1 MLSDMNAT
9 PSIQNLEP
17 RIQQIKAELAALG
30 EMRPGSLSKQYNV
43 CGKPNCRCKDP
54 QNPQRHGPYYQL
66 SWVHR
71 GKSSTQFIRP
81 PLLPQ
86 VRAQI
91 AAYNMF
97 RKLTDQWVHLALRL
111 TKAKLL
117 AARRSLSK

>member
-1 MLSDMNAT
+1 MLSDMKAT
-9 PSIQNLEP
+9 SAIQKLEQ
-17 RIQQIKAELAALG
+17 RIQQIKAELAGLG

-66 SWVHR
+66 SWFHR
-71 GKSSTQFIRP
+71 GKSTTQFIRS

-91 AAYNMF
+91 ATYNQF
-97 RKLTDQWVHLALRL
+97 RKLTDQWVNLALRL
-111 TKAKLL
+111 AQAKLL

>member
-9 PSIQNLEP
+9 TSIQNLEP

-30 EMRPGSLSKQYNV
+30 EMRPGSLSRQYNV

-71 GKSSTQFIRP
+71 GKSTTQFIRP

-91 AAYNMF
+91 AMHRKF
-97 RKLTDQWVHLALRL
+97 RKLTEEWVNLALRQ
-111 TKAKLL
+111 TQAKLL
-117 AARRSLSK
+117 AARRSLVK